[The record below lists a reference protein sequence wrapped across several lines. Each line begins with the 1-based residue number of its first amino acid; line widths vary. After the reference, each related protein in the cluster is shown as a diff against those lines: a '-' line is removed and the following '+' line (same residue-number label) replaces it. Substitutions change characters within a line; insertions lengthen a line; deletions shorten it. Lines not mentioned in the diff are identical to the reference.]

1 MKIASNFSLK
11 SYNTFGFESTAKYW
25 AEFSSLDELRDLY
38 TQKKWHDTPK
48 YLLSGGSNV
57 LLPDMIEGLVVHPV
71 ISGIELVAQ
80 TEKSVTLKVGA
91 GVDWDEFVA
100 YTVAQGWNGLENL
113 SYIPGMVGTSP
124 IQNIG
129 AYGVEVKD
137 AIVQVAYLHTKSLKE
152 EVLSNRECQFGYRD
166 SIFKNQ
172 LKGTAVITHVWFQLK
187 KTGEL
192 NMGYGHL
199 RNAVE
204 ALGEPSL
211 ARVREAVTEIR
222 RNKLP
227 EPEELGSAGSFFKN
241 PYVYSE
247 QLADLLKQNPQM
259 PNYAVGGESHKIPA
273 GWLIDQCG
281 WKGYRQGDAGVHK
294 QQALVLVNYGKATR
308 NDILDLAKRIQQSVK
323 EKFGIELHREV
334 NLLP

>member
-11 SYNTFGFESTAKYW
+11 PYNTFGFESTAQYW

-38 TQKKWHDTPK
+38 TQNKWKDTPK

-57 LLPDMIEGLVVHPV
+57 LLPDRVEGLVLHPA
-71 ISGIELVAQ
+71 IEGIELVAD
-80 TEKSVTLKVGA
+80 EENAVTLKVGA

-100 YTVAQGWNGLENL
+100 YTVSHGWNGLENL

-137 AIVQVAYLHTKSLKE
+137 TIVQVAYLHTETLDEK
-152 EVLSNRECQFGYRD
+152 VLSNQECQFGYRD

-172 LKGTAVITHVWFQLK
+172 LKGKAVITHVWFQLK
-187 KTGEL
+187 KTGDV

-199 RNAVE
+199 RNAVK
-204 ALGEPSL
+204 ALGEPSP
-211 ARVREAVTEIR
+211 ARVREAVIQIR
-222 RNKLP
+222 RAKLP

-241 PYVYSE
+241 PYVSTRQLEELLRHNEHMPHYPISE
-247 QLADLLKQNPQM
+247 QT
-259 PNYAVGGESHKIPA
+259 HKIPA
-273 GWLIDQCG
+273 GWLIDQCS
-281 WKGYRQGDAGVHK
+281 WKGYRHGDAGVHK

-308 NDILDLAKRIQQSVK
+308 NDILDLARQIQQSVK
-323 EKFGIELHREV
+323 QKFGIELHREV

>member
-11 SYNTFGFESTAKYW
+11 TYNTFGFESTAQYW
-25 AEFSSLDELRDLY
+25 AEFTSIDDLY
-38 TQKKWHDTPK
+38 KLYTDTQWRDIPK

-57 LLPDMIEGLVVHPV
+57 LLPDRIDGLVLHPA
-71 ISGIELVAQ
+71 ITGIDKVDETAG
-80 TEKSVTLKVGA
+80 TVTLKVGA
-91 GVDWDEFVA
+91 GVDWDELVG
-100 YTVAQGWNGLENL
+100 YTVAQGWSGLENL

-137 AIVQVAYLHTKSLKE
+137 TLMQVAYLHTETLKE
-152 EVLSNRECQFGYRD
+152 EILANNECLFGYRD

-172 LKGTAVITHVWFQLK
+172 LKGKVVITHVWFKLHK
-187 KTGEL
+187 AGAL

-199 RNAVE
+199 KEAVE

-211 ARVREAVTEIR
+211 ARVREAVIQIR
-222 RNKLP
+222 RDKLP
-227 EPEELGSAGSFFKN
+227 EPEEIGSAGSFFKN
-241 PYVYSE
+241 PYVSVAKLESLLEQNAQMPHYPVSE
-247 QLADLLKQNPQM
+247 QT
-259 PNYAVGGESHKIPA
+259 YKIPA

-294 QQALVLVNYGKATR
+294 QQALVLVNYGNATR
-308 NDILDLAKRIQQSVK
+308 NDILDLAKRIQQSIM